1 MPEISIITPVFNAEN
16 TLKRCIQSVLSQNFA
31 DFELILIDDGSTDN
45 SGSIGDGFAAVDT
58 RIKIWHTDNC
68 GVSSAR
74 NTGISKAQGRY
85 LLFLDSDD
93 ALKEDALS
101 VYSSASEN
109 GINDVVIG
117 RLTVIANGTETGKI
131 GIDRDLKVGSE
142 IWELICQD
150 TAPFGYAGGK
160 MIRTAL
166 IKENGIR
173 FNVEMR
179 SQEDLDFFLSAYPYC
194 QSFRLIPYAGYRY
207 YYLESTRNPPIV
219 DLVSNQLKALC
230 CASQKTKL
238 SLQTQQVILGRIQ
251 TLIYTAL
258 YHAAGTDEFDP
269 IVRQLDSLDGLIPL
283 LRTAAVKGEQGR
295 IVFWFACGKH
305 TRIQRYFLVRNS
317 IRDMIRKLRR

>member
-1 MPEISIITPVFNAEN
+1 MPEISIITPVFNAEK
-16 TLKRCIQSVLSQNFA
+16 TLERCIRSALAQNYT
-31 DFELILIDDGSTDN
+31 DYELILIDDGSTDC
-45 SGSIGDGFAAVDT
+45 SGSLCDSFAAMDS
-58 RIKIWHTDNC
+58 RIKIWHTDNH

-74 NTGISKAQGRY
+74 NTGISNAAGRY

-93 ALKEDALS
+93 ALEPDALS
-101 VYSSASEN
+101 VYSAAAEN
-109 GINDVVIG
+109 GTNDVVIG
-117 RLTVIANGTETGKI
+117 RLNVITNGAETGKI
-131 GIDRDLKVGSE
+131 GIERDLKAGSE

-179 SQEDLDFFLSAYPYC
+179 SQEDLDFFLSAYPCC

-207 YYLESTRNPPIV
+207 YYTETTRNPPV
-219 DLVSNQLKALC
+219 ADLVSNQLKALC
-230 CASQKTKL
+230 CASQKTEL

-251 TLIYTAL
+251 MLIYTSL
-258 YHAAGTDEFDP
+258 YHAAGTDEFDR

-295 IVFWFACGKH
+295 IVFWFTCGKH
-305 TRIQRYFLVRNS
+305 TRIQRYFSVRNS

>member
-1 MPEISIITPVFNAEN
+1 MPEISIITPVFNSEN
-16 TLKRCIQSVLSQNFA
+16 TLKRCIQSVLSQNFG
-31 DFELILIDDGSTDN
+31 DFELILVDDGSTDS
-45 SGSIGDGFAAVDT
+45 SGSIGDSFAAVDA
-58 RIKIWHTDNC
+58 RIKIWHTDNH

-93 ALKEDALS
+93 ALREDALT

-109 GINDVVIG
+109 GSNDVVIG
-117 RLTVIANGTETGKI
+117 RLTVITNEVESGKI
-131 GIDRDLKVGSE
+131 GVDCDLKAGSE

-166 IKENGIR
+166 IKENEIR

-179 SQEDLDFFLSAYPYC
+179 SQEDLDFFLSAYPCC
-194 QSFRLIPYAGYRY
+194 QSFHLIPYAGYCY
-207 YYLESTRNPPIV
+207 YYLESTRNPPIL
-219 DLVSNQLKALC
+219 DLVSNQLKALRY
-230 CASQKTKL
+230 ASQKTKL
-238 SLQTQQVILGRIQ
+238 SLQTQQVISGRIQ

-258 YHAAGTDEFDP
+258 YHVAETDEFDR
-269 IVRQLDSLDGLIPL
+269 IVPQLESLDGLISL
-283 LRTAAVKGEQGR
+283 LRTTAVKGECGR
-295 IVFWFACGKH
+295 VASWLVRGKH
-305 TRIQRYFLVRNS
+305 MRIRRYFLVRNS